1 MLRSLIAL
9 AALTIAAA
17 PGFADTCSAATDAAT
32 RAALDNAAAKGQR
45 TATVRVA
52 CGGKTEAFVIHRTE
66 TARGTSVS
74 VRAVKAGSA
83 SRVIKVDD
91 KPGFGGSTSARLI
104 RVGD

>member
-1 MLRSLIAL
+1 MRLAVLLIAAGL
-9 AALTIAAA
+9 AAA
-17 PGFADTCSAATDAAT
+17 PAFADTCSAATDAAT

-52 CGGKTEAFVIHRTE
+52 CGGKTETFVLHRTE

-74 VRAVKAGSA
+74 VRTVQASPA

-91 KPGFGGSTSARLI
+91 KPGFSGSTSARLI

>member
-1 MLRSLIAL
+1 MKLAVLFIAAIL
-9 AALTIAAA
+9 AAA
-17 PGFADTCSAATDAAT
+17 PAFADTCSAASDAAT
-32 RAALDNAAAKGQR
+32 RAALDSAAAKGQR

-52 CGGKTEAFVIHRTE
+52 CGGKTETFVLHRTE

>member
-1 MLRSLIAL
+1 MKLAVLIIAAGLIA
-9 AALTIAAA
+9 A
-17 PGFADTCSAATDAAT
+17 PAFADTCSAATEAAT
-32 RAALDNAAAKGQR
+32 RAALDSAAAKGQR

-52 CGGKTEAFVIHRTE
+52 CGGKTETFVIQRTE

-74 VRAVKAGSA
+74 VRTVKASPA

-91 KPGFGGSTSARLI
+91 KPGFGAYTSARLI